1 MSWLLIDV
9 GNTRAKAVL
18 CNEQGLGPVS
28 AFPESFQLPSDLQG
42 VLYASVASDERI
54 VELKAQSALS
64 HLPWRQVSS
73 AAHAFG
79 LHNSYAQPT
88 TLGVDRW
95 LAMLGACT
103 IKPLSELLVID
114 AGTAVTVD
122 HVSATGQH
130 TGGWI
135 VPGLRMQ
142 HKAVTQHTA
151 KVFSREFD
159 EAHLAFG
166 QNTDQCLK
174 NGITAA
180 LCGLILQA
188 CKHKPNAHIF
198 ITGGDG
204 EFLLRQ
210 LHASEPSI
218 SIEHDPWLIFR
229 GMQLFVE
236 N

>member
-18 CNEQGLGPVS
+18 LDEQGLGPVC
-28 AFPESFQLPSDLQG
+28 AFPESFVIPMNLQG
-42 VLYASVASDERI
+42 VLYASVASDERL
-54 VELKAQSALS
+54 VELQAQSGLS
-64 HLPWRQVSS
+64 HLSWRQVTS
-73 AAHAFG
+73 AAYAFG
-79 LHNSYAQPT
+79 LTNSYAQPA

-95 LAMLGACT
+95 LAMLGAIF
-103 IKPLSELLVID
+103 IKPASELLVID
-114 AGTAVTVD
+114 AGTAVTID

-130 TGGWI
+130 VGGWI

-151 KVFSREFD
+151 KVFSREFED
-159 EAHLAFG
+159 AQLAFG

-180 LCGLILQA
+180 ICGLISQA
-188 CKHKPNAHIF
+188 SKQAPNTQIF
-198 ITGGDG
+198 ITGGDA
-204 EFLLRQ
+204 EFLQRQ
-210 LHASEPSI
+210 LKESEPNLR
-218 SIEHDPWLIFR
+218 IEHDPWLIFR
-229 GMQLFVE
+229 GMQRFVE